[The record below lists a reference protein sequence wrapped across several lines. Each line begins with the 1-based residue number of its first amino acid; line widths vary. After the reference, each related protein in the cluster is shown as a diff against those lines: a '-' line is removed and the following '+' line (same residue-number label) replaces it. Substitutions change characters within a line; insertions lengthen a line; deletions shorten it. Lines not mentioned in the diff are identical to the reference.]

1 MNKKY
6 FFLLT
11 LLFAFLGGVKSY
23 SINTNSGIV
32 AKQIYQIRAKD
43 ANRGILYAGDRSGSA
58 AHAEGHI
65 STAGSSSYRNDK
77 GYQDFASIPVNPSG
91 NTFQQF
97 AFIEVGG
104 SYYLYSVGAR
114 ALLCVTDGK
123 LYFSTTNFESIEL
136 TACTRFL
143 WTNYALLKFNSANKF
158 LTFSNGPGHQHGI
171 NLQASIAANTNDEGC
186 ALNITAVDGAT
197 LSDDELFYAQN
208 LIDNRSANP
217 LATAENF
224 LNNTTA
230 TQVGYPKAPARA
242 TLQAAINV
250 YKPLVLAKN
259 VTLAAYNTFSAALT
273 TYLSDMDVNMPED
286 GKAYRVYAKYLNG
299 KKQPLYWN
307 GSAIRAKNLENITNA
322 DDAVWVFHKIP
333 ETDNKYLLVNHNG
346 KYLIFFESESSSK
359 GQNTNGCT
367 DDYSATNNNF
377 TISRANITKTSAS
390 NIPSTLTNADLFGC
404 FELNAMGKN
413 STSYYLIPRYLGDD
427 TDASFHAGNANDKY
441 YMSNG
446 NTYIFEIEE
455 VEYYNKLKFQTPST
469 PDGNDYASIY
479 LPYAATVPTGATAY
493 IGAINTNSN
502 TLTLTEITD
511 GIIPKNTA
519 VVMSAPTESA
529 LGTVYVA
536 PATEPATTETTNN
549 ILKGTVN
556 ANDRARNL
564 LLYTYVLN
572 GGFGEIGFYKY
583 TASNLPLGRAYFEVA
598 NDFPISGTGAGVQGF
613 LFDFEGSETTGIN
626 AATLSEGNTAK
637 TYYDLSGRRIANP
650 KNGLYICNGKK
661 VYIK

>member
-23 SINTNSGIV
+23 SINTNAGIV

-43 ANRGILYAGDRSGSA
+43 TARGVLYAGNTTNNGAHPDKALSA
-58 AHAEGHI
+58 AG
-65 STAGSSSYRNDK
+65 STYTSN
-77 GYQDFASIPVNPSG
+77 GYNAFRSITI
-91 NTFQQF
+91 NTADRYQQF
-97 AFIEVGG
+97 AFIEAGG
-104 SYYLYSVGAR
+104 AYYLYSVGAR
-114 ALLCVTDGK
+114 SLCYVNDGK
-123 LYFSTTNFESIEL
+123 IIFGTTVKESITL
-136 TACTRFL
+136 TAATSSGN
-143 WTNYALLKFNSANKF
+143 TSYAIFKFNTSNRY
-158 LTFSNGPGHQHGI
+158 LTFSNGGGQYAI
-171 NLQASIAANTNDEGC
+171 NPQTGTLASSTDGGDLIAINP
-186 ALNITAVDGAT
+186 VSGAT

-224 LNNTTA
+224 LNTTTA
-230 TQVGYPKAPARA
+230 TQVGYPKAPSRA
-242 TLQAAINV
+242 TLQAAIDV
-250 YKPLVLAKN
+250 YKPLVEANN
-259 VTLAAYNTFSAALT
+259 VTLAAYNTFSSALT
-273 TYLSDMDVNMPED
+273 AYLSDMDVNMPED

-346 KYLIFFESESSSK
+346 KYLIFFESESSAK

-367 DDYSATNNNF
+367 DDYTATNNNF
-377 TISRANITKTSAS
+377 TISRATITKP
-390 NIPSTLTNADLFGC
+390 NGGDIPATLTNADLYGC
-404 FELNAMGKN
+404 FELNAMGKSN
-413 STSYYLIPRYLGDD
+413 NSYYLIPRYLGDN

-446 NTYIFEIEE
+446 NTYVFEIEE
-455 VEYYNKLKFQTPST
+455 VEYYNKLVFRSPAT
-469 PDGNDYASIY
+469 PDGKYYASIY

-493 IGAINTNSN
+493 LG
-502 TLTLTEITD
+502 TLNGSSIRLTDIQ
-511 GIIPKNTA
+511 GSVIPKNTA
-519 VVMSAPTESA
+519 VVMVAESDLA
-529 LGTVYVA
+529 TQYIA
-536 PATEPATTETTNN
+536 PATEAGSVPAGVTNS
-549 ILKGTVN
+549 LKGTLTTTERT
-556 ANDRARNL
+556 ADMYAD
-564 LLYTYVLN
+564 TYVLN
-572 GGFGEIGFYKY
+572 GNFGNIGFYKY
-583 TASNLPLGRAYFEVA
+583 TATNLPKGRAYFEVQ
-598 NDFPISGTGAGVQGF
+598 NSGVQGVQGF
-613 LFDFEGSETTGIN
+613 LFDFGEEGGETTGIN
-626 AATLSEGNTAK
+626 AASLSNEAAK

>member
-1 MNKKY
+1 M
-6 FFLLT
+6 
-11 LLFAFLGGVKSY
+11 KSY

-43 ANRGILYAGDRSGSA
+43 TARGVLYAGNTTNDGVHPNNALSA
-58 AHAEGHI
+58 AG
-65 STAGSSSYRNDK
+65 STYTSNGYRA
-77 GYQDFASIPVNPSG
+77 FASITI
-91 NTFQQF
+91 NTADPYQQF

-104 SYYLYSVGAR
+104 EHYLYSVGAHS
-114 ALLCVTDGK
+114 LCYVNDGK
-123 LYFSTTNFESIEL
+123 IIFGTTVKESITL
-136 TACTRFL
+136 TAATSSGN
-143 WTNYALLKFNSANKF
+143 TSYAIFKFNTSNRY
-158 LTFSNGPGHQHGI
+158 LTFSDGGGQYAI
-171 NLQASIAANTNDEGC
+171 NPQSGTSASSTDGGDLIAINP
-186 ALNITAVDGAT
+186 VSGAT
-197 LSDDELFYAQN
+197 LSNEELLYAQY
-208 LIDNRSANP
+208 LIDNGFTNS

-224 LNNTTA
+224 LNTTTA

-242 TLQAAINV
+242 TLQAAIDV
-250 YKPLVLAKN
+250 YKPLVEANN
-259 VTLAAYNTFSAALT
+259 VSFAAYNTFAAALT
-273 TYLSDMDVNMPED
+273 AYLSDTDVNMPED

-346 KYLIFFESESSSK
+346 KYLIFFESESSTK

-367 DDYSATNNNF
+367 DDYSATYNNF
-377 TISRANITKTSAS
+377 TISRANITKTGAS

-413 STSYYLIPRYLGDD
+413 NTTYYLIPRYLGDN
-427 TDASFHAGNANDKY
+427 TDASFHAGSANEKY
-441 YMSNG
+441 YMENG

-455 VEYYNKLKFQTPST
+455 VNYYNKLKFQTPAT
-469 PDGNDYASIY
+469 HDGNDYASIY

-536 PATEPATTETTNN
+536 PATERGTTETTNN
-549 ILKGTVN
+549 KLKGTVN
-556 ANDRARNL
+556 ANDRARNP

-572 GGFGEIGFYKY
+572 GGYGEIGFYKY
-583 TASNLPLGRAYFEVA
+583 TANNLPLGRAYFEVA
-598 NDFPISGTGAGVQGF
+598 NDFPTSGTGAGVQGF

>member
-1 MNKKY
+1 M
-6 FFLLT
+6 
-11 LLFAFLGGVKSY
+11 KSY

-32 AKQIYQIRAKD
+32 AKQIYSIRAKD
-43 ANRGILYAGDRSGSA
+43 AGRGILYAGNASGSA

-65 STAGSSSYRNDK
+65 STAGSSSYSTNT
-77 GYQDFASIPVNPSG
+77 GYRDFASITVNPSE

-97 AFIEVGG
+97 AFIKVGS

-114 ALLCVTDGK
+114 ALLCVSGGK
-123 LYFSTTNFESIEL
+123 LCFSTSSFESITL
-136 TACTRFL
+136 TACTNSG
-143 WTNYALLKFNSANKF
+143 WSSYALLKFNSENKF
-158 LTFSNGPGHQHGI
+158 LTFSNGSGHQHGI
-171 NLQASIAANTNDEGC
+171 NLQAGIAANTNDEGC
-186 ALNITAVDGAT
+186 ALDIAAVNGAT
-197 LSDDELFYAQN
+197 LSDDELLYAQD
-208 LIDNRSANP
+208 LIDHRITTP
-217 LATAENF
+217 LTTAENY
-224 LNNTTA
+224 LNTTTA
-230 TQVGYPKAPARA
+230 TQVGYPKATARE
-242 TLQAAINV
+242 TLQAAIDV
-250 YKPLVLAKN
+250 YKPLVQASN
-259 VTLAAYNTFSAALT
+259 VTAAAYNTFSTALT
-273 TYLSDMDVNMPED
+273 AYLSDMDVNMPED

-307 GSAIRAKNLENITNA
+307 GTAIRAKNLENITNA

-346 KYLIFFESESSSK
+346 KYLIFFESESTAK

-377 TISRANITKTSAS
+377 TISRANISKTNTSD
-390 NIPSTLTNADLFGC
+390 IPSTLTNADLFGC
-404 FELNAMGKN
+404 FELNATGKN
-413 STSYYLIPRYLGDD
+413 NTSYYLIPRYKGDN
-427 TDASFHAGNANDKY
+427 TDASFHAGYANDKY
-441 YMSNG
+441 YMNNG

-455 VEYYNKLKFQTPST
+455 VEYYNKLIFQTPST

-519 VVMSAPTESA
+519 VVMSAPTASA
-529 LGTVYVA
+529 LRTVYVA
-536 PATEPATTETTNN
+536 PATGDGTTETANN

-556 ANDRARNL
+556 ANDRARNEL
-564 LLYTYVLN
+564 IYTYVLN
-572 GGFGEIGFYKY
+572 GGYGEIGFYKY
-583 TASNLPLGRAYFEVA
+583 TANNLPLGRAYFEVA
-598 NDFPISGTGAGVQGF
+598 NDFPASDTGAGVQGF
-613 LFDFEGSETTGIN
+613 LFDFGGEGGETTGIN
-626 AATLSEGNTAK
+626 AAALSNDAAK

>member
-32 AKQIYQIRAKD
+32 AKQIYQIRAKE
-43 ANRGILYAGDRSGSA
+43 AARGVLYAGNLANNGAHPDNALSA
-58 AHAEGHI
+58 AG
-65 STAGSSSYRNDK
+65 STYTTN
-77 GYQDFASIPVNPSG
+77 GY
-91 NTFQQF
+91 NTFGSITINTADPYQQF

-104 SYYLYSVGAR
+104 EHYLYSVGAR
-114 ALLCVTDGK
+114 SLCYVNDGK
-123 LYFSTTNFESIEL
+123 IIFGTTVKESITL
-136 TACTRFL
+136 TAATTWGYRS
-143 WTNYALLKFNSANKF
+143 YAIFKFNTSNRY
-158 LTFSNGPGHQHGI
+158 LTFSNGGGQYAI
-171 NLQASIAANTNDEGC
+171 NPQTGRLASSTDGGDLIAINP
-186 ALNITAVDGAT
+186 VSGAT

-242 TLQAAINV
+242 TLQAAIDV

-259 VTLAAYNTFSAALT
+259 VTLAAYNTFAAALT

-441 YMSNG
+441 YMENG

-455 VEYYNKLKFQTPST
+455 VDYYNKLKFQTPST

-519 VVMSAPTESA
+519 VVMSAPTAST
-529 LGTVYVA
+529 LGPVYVA
-536 PATEPATTETTNN
+536 PAPAPARTVTTNN
-549 ILKGTVN
+549 RLRGTVDVN
-556 ANDRARNL
+556 NRSTDFTV
-564 LLYTYVLN
+564 YTYVLN
-572 GGFGEIGFYKY
+572 GSYGEIGFYKY
-583 TASNLPLGRAYFEVA
+583 TANHLPLGRAYFEVA
-598 NDFPISGTGAGVQGF
+598 TDFPASGTGAGVQGF

>member
-1 MNKKY
+1 MNKRY

-11 LLFAFLGGVKSY
+11 LLCAFLGGVKSY

-43 ANRGILYAGDRSGSA
+43 QARGVLYAGNTTNNGAHPNNALSA
-58 AHAEGHI
+58 AG
-65 STAGSSSYRNDK
+65 STYTSNGYRA
-77 GYQDFASIPVNPSG
+77 FASITI
-91 NTFQQF
+91 NTADPYQQF
-97 AFIEVGG
+97 AFIEAGG
-104 SYYLYSVGAR
+104 AYYLYSVGAHS
-114 ALLCVTDGK
+114 LCYVNDGK
-123 LYFSTTNFESIEL
+123 IIFGTTVKESITL
-136 TACTRFL
+136 TAAKSWGNTS
-143 WTNYALLKFNSANKF
+143 YAIFKFNTSNRF
-158 LTFSNGPGHQHGI
+158 LTFSDGGGQYAI
-171 NLQASIAANTNDEGC
+171 NPQTGKTALTTDGGDLIAINP
-186 ALNITAVDGAT
+186 VSGAT
-197 LSDDELFYAQN
+197 LSNDELLYAQY
-208 LIDNRSANP
+208 LIDNGFTNS

-224 LNNTTA
+224 LNTTTA

-242 TLQAAINV
+242 TLQAAIDV
-250 YKPLVLAKN
+250 YKPLVEANN
-259 VTLAAYNTFSAALT
+259 VSFAAYNTFAAALT
-273 TYLSDMDVNMPED
+273 AYLSDMDVNMPED

-377 TISRANITKTSAS
+377 TISRANINKTGSS

-427 TDASFHAGNANDKY
+427 TDASFHAGSANEKY
-441 YMSNG
+441 YMENG

-455 VEYYNKLKFQTPST
+455 VDYYNKLKFQTPAT
-469 PDGNDYASIY
+469 YDGNDYASIY

>member
-43 ANRGILYAGDRSGSA
+43 TARGVLYAGNTANNGAHPDYSLSA
-58 AHAEGHI
+58 AG
-65 STAGSSSYRNDK
+65 STYNMN
-77 GYQDFASIPVNPSG
+77 GYNTFASITI
-91 NTFQQF
+91 NTADPYQQF
-97 AFIEVGG
+97 AFIEAGG
-104 SYYLYSVGAR
+104 AYYLYSVGAR
-114 ALLCVTDGK
+114 SLCYVNDGK
-123 LYFSTTNFESIEL
+123 IIFGTTVKESITL
-136 TACTRFL
+136 TAATSSGN
-143 WTNYALLKFNSANKF
+143 TSYAIFKFNSSNRY
-158 LTFSNGPGHQHGI
+158 LTFSNGGGQYAI
-171 NLQASIAANTNDEGC
+171 NPQTGTSASSTDGGDLIAINP
-186 ALNITAVDGAT
+186 VSGAT

-224 LNNTTA
+224 LNTTTA

-242 TLQAAINV
+242 TLQAAIDV
-250 YKPLVLAKN
+250 YKPLVEANN

-273 TYLSDMDVNMPED
+273 AYLSDMDVNMPED

-346 KYLIFFESESSSK
+346 KYLIFFESGRSTK

-367 DDYSATNNNF
+367 DDYSATYNNF

-413 STSYYLIPRYLGDD
+413 NTTYYLIPRYLGDD
-427 TDASFHAGNANDKY
+427 TDASFHAGYANDKY

-455 VEYYNKLKFQTPST
+455 VEYYNKVVFRSPAT
-469 PDGNDYASIY
+469 PDGKYYASIY

-493 IGAINTNSN
+493 IGTLNGSSIRLTDIESN
-502 TLTLTEITD
+502 V
-511 GIIPKNTA
+511 IPKNTA
-519 VVMSAPTESA
+519 VVMVAESDLA
-529 LGTVYVA
+529 TQYVA
-536 PATEPATTETTNN
+536 PATEVGSVPAGVTNN
-549 ILKGTVN
+549 LKGTLTTTERT
-556 ANDRARNL
+556 ADMYAD
-564 LLYTYVLN
+564 TYVLN
-572 GGFGEIGFYKY
+572 GSFDNIGFYKY
-583 TASNLPLGRAYFEVA
+583 TATNLPKGRAYFEVR
-598 NDFPISGTGAGVQGF
+598 NSGVQGVQGF
-613 LFDFEGSETTGIN
+613 LFDFGEEGSETTGIN
-626 AATLSEGNTAK
+626 AATLSEGNAAK

>member
-1 MNKKY
+1 MNKRY

-114 ALLCVTDGK
+114 ALLCVSGGK
-123 LYFSTTNFESIEL
+123 LYFSTTSFESITL
-136 TACTRFL
+136 TACTKFL
-143 WTNYALLKFNSANKF
+143 WGNYALLKFNSADKF

-171 NLQASIAANTNDEGC
+171 NLQAGIAANTNDEGC
-186 ALNITAVDGAT
+186 ALNIAKVEGAT

-224 LNNTTA
+224 LINTTA

-242 TLQAAINV
+242 TLQAAIDV

-259 VTLAAYNTFSAALT
+259 VTLTAYNRFAAALT
-273 TYLSDMDVNMPED
+273 TYLSDTDVNMPED
-286 GKAYRVYAKYLNG
+286 GKAYKIVAVHPNG
-299 KKQPLYWN
+299 KEQPLYYT
-307 GSAIRAKNLENITNA
+307 GSAVGAQIESNISDIYNA
-322 DDAVWVFHKIP
+322 YWVCHKTSDT
-333 ETDNKYLLVNHNG
+333 ENKYLFVNHNG
-346 KYLIFFESESSSK
+346 FYLNWFCDDASK
-359 GQNTNGCT
+359 GLNATGVST
-367 DDYSATNNNF
+367 SYDADYNVWTL
-377 TISRANITKTSAS
+377 SRAITSGGASAS
-390 NIPSTLTNADLFGC
+390 VIDSGTTNETLFGC
-404 FELNAMGKN
+404 FQLNAKGSGTN
-413 STSYYLIPRYLGDD
+413 YYYLIARYNGDSSAG
-427 TDASFHAGNANDKY
+427 TFHAGPANAKY
-441 YMSNG
+441 YTASNN
-446 NTYIFEIEE
+446 NTFTYKLVE
-455 VEYYNKLKFQTPST
+455 VDYYNKVVFRSPAT
-469 PDGNDYASIY
+469 PDGKYYASIY

-493 IGAINTNSN
+493 LG
-502 TLTLTEITD
+502 TLNGSSIRLTDIQ
-511 GIIPKNTA
+511 GSVIPKKTA
-519 VVMSAPTESA
+519 VVMISENDLATQ
-529 LGTVYVA
+529 YIA
-536 PATEPATTETTNN
+536 PATEAGSVPSGVTNN
-549 ILKGTVN
+549 FQGVLGSRVTQN
-556 ANDRARNL
+556 STLA
-564 LLYTYVLN
+564 YTYVLN
-572 GGFGEIGFYKY
+572 GSFGNIGFYKY
-583 TASNLPLGRAYFEVA
+583 TADYLPKGRAFFEVV
-598 NDFPISGTGAGVQGF
+598 SSGVQGF

-626 AATLSEGNTAK
+626 AAALSEGNTAK
-637 TYYDLSGRRIANP
+637 TYYDLSGRRIATP

>member
-11 LLFAFLGGVKSY
+11 LLFAFLGGVKSEAQITAT
-23 SINTNSGIV
+23 SQLTN
-32 AKQIYQIRAKD
+32 AKAYTIKSAG
-43 ANRGILYAGDRSGSA
+43 RGYLY
-58 AHAEGHI
+58 
-65 STAGSSSYRNDK
+65 Y
-77 GYQDFASIPVNPSG
+77 NPSRSTTVLYSTSYDKTG
-91 NTFQQF
+91 STLSDDTPDGAQVNNQF
-97 AFIEVGG
+97 AFLRGLNTTPDQ
-104 SYYLYSVGAR
+104 YYLYSVGA
-114 ALLCVTDGK
+114 GK
-123 LYFSTTNFESIEL
+123 FVNLSSVSSSYSNVYGMVLSDTPTTASKITL
-136 TACTRFL
+136 TAGTS
-143 WTNYALLKFNSANKF
+143 TDNGKSGYVMKFPSLNTHRVNVTYWQTYETSGIKIFNNS
-158 LTFSNGPGHQHGI
+158 
-171 NLQASIAANTNDEGC
+171 D
-186 ALNITAVDGAT
+186 
-197 LSDDELFYAQN
+197 
-208 LIDNRSANP
+208 IDNGSVMIITEA
-217 LATAENF
+217 ATSFAGFADAMKKIYAFEG
-224 LNNTTA
+224 TT
-230 TQVGYPKAPARA
+230 TIKTNCESKVGYPKTSTEAYQNFVRA
-242 TLQAAINV
+242 
-250 YKPLVLAKN
+250 YESG
-259 VTLAAYNTFSAALT
+259 TLASYHLSALYT
-273 TYLSDMDVNMPED
+273 ETNVNMPED

-307 GSAIRAKNLENITNA
+307 GSAIRAKNLENITNP

-346 KYLIFFESESSSK
+346 KYLIFFESGSSTK

-367 DDYSATNNNF
+367 DDYSATYNNF
-377 TISRANITKTSAS
+377 TISRANIAKTGAS
-390 NIPSTLTNADLFGC
+390 DIPSTLTNADLFGC

-413 STSYYLIPRYLGDD
+413 NTTYYLIPRYVGDNV
-427 TDASFHAGNANDKY
+427 DASFHAGNRDEKY
-441 YMSNG
+441 YMNNG

-455 VEYYNKLKFQTPST
+455 VDYYNKLKFQTPST
-469 PDGNDYASIY
+469 HDGNDYASIY

-502 TLTLTEITD
+502 TLTLTEIAD

-536 PATEPATTETTNN
+536 PATGVATTVTTNN
-549 ILKGTVN
+549 KLKGTVN
-556 ANDRARNL
+556 ANDRARNP

-572 GGFGEIGFYKY
+572 GGYGEIGFYKY
-583 TASNLPLGRAYFEVA
+583 TANNLPLGRAYFEVA
-598 NDFPISGTGAGVQGF
+598 NDFPTSGTGAGVQGF